1 MDYSFPD
8 RRFGPSGENVHS
20 RTIKTDVAGTM
31 TFVEADAGPWV
42 EQHSPVADYDYEALL
57 TVKDAN
63 LEQLLLALMKER
75 FPEQAALRSWLD
87 SEGVAYDFSTW

>member
-8 RRFGPSGENVHS
+8 RRFGANDENVHS
-20 RTIKTDVAGTM
+20 RTIKATVAGTM
-31 TFVEADAGPWV
+31 TFVEVDAGPWV

-63 LEQLLLALMKER
+63 LEQLLVALMKER
-75 FPEQAALRSWLD
+75 FAEQAALRKWLD
-87 SEGVAYDFSTW
+87 SEGLAYDFSTW